1 MAERTAAERVA
12 LARHPQRPNITDY
25 INGLFTD
32 FFEQRGDRACREDAA
47 ILGGIALF
55 HGRPVTVI
63 GTRKG
68 KDLEEN
74 LNCNFGMPGPEG
86 YRKALRLMKQ
96 AEKFHRPIFTFIDTS
111 GAYPGLEAE
120 ERGQG
125 EAIARNLF
133 EMSRLTVPVIAVVT
147 GEGNSG
153 GALALAGITPADIGA
168 CIVATVSADT
178 IVPSAACMLQ
188 RELGMPEDTPCF
200 DLNAACTGFIYAL
213 HTMECLLNAS
223 PRKFGLV
230 VGAEALSRV
239 VDWTD
244 RGTCIL
250 FGDGAA
256 AAVVECREG
265 WPAIGAVLGS
275 RGDDR
280 LLRLP
285 GLGRGEPNVLSMEG
299 TQVFKFAVET
309 VPACMDAVL
318 AKAGLTA
325 EDIDFFV
332 FHQANARIIDLA
344 VRKYRIPPE
353 KYYKNIDHY
362 GNTAAASVPLVL
374 SELYEQGRIGP
385 GSRLLTVAF
394 GGGLTWGGAV
404 LELA

>member
-1 MAERTAAERVA
+1 MNGIKLRGTGRCVPANTVTNDDLAQLVDTNDAWITARTGIRSRYRCTTETHTDLCVNAARAALKKAGVSPAE
-12 LARHPQRPNITDY
+12 
-25 INGLFTD
+25 
-32 FFEQRGDRACREDAA
+32 
-47 ILGGIALF
+47 
-55 HGRPVTVI
+55 
-63 GTRKG
+63 
-68 KDLEEN
+68 
-74 LNCNFGMPGPEG
+74 
-86 YRKALRLMKQ
+86 
-96 AEKFHRPIFTFIDTS
+96 
-111 GAYPGLEAE
+111 
-120 ERGQG
+120 
-125 EAIARNLF
+125 
-133 EMSRLTVPVIAVVT
+133 
-147 GEGNSG
+147 
-153 GALALAGITPADIGA
+153 IGA

-178 IVPSAACMLQ
+178 VVPSAACMLQ
-188 RELGMPEDTPCF
+188 KALGLPEDTPCF
-200 DLNAACTGFIYAL
+200 DLNAACTGFVYAL
-213 HTMECLLNAS
+213 HTMECLLNAA

-230 VGAEALSRV
+230 VGAEALSKV

-244 RGTCIL
+244 RSTCIL

-265 WPAIGAVLGS
+265 WPSIGAVLGS
-275 RGDDR
+275 RGNDT

-318 AKAGLTA
+318 AKSGLTID
-325 EDIDFFV
+325 DIDFFV

-374 SELYEQGRIGP
+374 SELEDQGRIGP
-385 GSRLLTVAF
+385 GSRLLMVAF

>member
-1 MAERTAAERVA
+1 MNGIKLRGTGRCVPANTVTNDDLAQLVDTNDAWITARTGIRSRYRCTTETHTDLCVNAARAALKKAGVSPAE
-12 LARHPQRPNITDY
+12 
-25 INGLFTD
+25 
-32 FFEQRGDRACREDAA
+32 
-47 ILGGIALF
+47 
-55 HGRPVTVI
+55 
-63 GTRKG
+63 
-68 KDLEEN
+68 
-74 LNCNFGMPGPEG
+74 
-86 YRKALRLMKQ
+86 
-96 AEKFHRPIFTFIDTS
+96 
-111 GAYPGLEAE
+111 
-120 ERGQG
+120 
-125 EAIARNLF
+125 
-133 EMSRLTVPVIAVVT
+133 
-147 GEGNSG
+147 
-153 GALALAGITPADIGA
+153 IGA

-178 IVPSAACMLQ
+178 VVPSAACMLQ
-188 RELGMPEDTPCF
+188 KALGLPEDTPCF
-200 DLNAACTGFIYAL
+200 DLNAACTGFVYAL
-213 HTMECLLNAS
+213 HTTECLLNAA

-230 VGAEALSRV
+230 VGAEALSKV

-244 RGTCIL
+244 RSTCIL

-265 WPAIGAVLGS
+265 WPSIGAVLGS
-275 RGDDR
+275 RGNDT

-318 AKAGLTA
+318 AKSGLTID
-325 EDIDFFV
+325 DIDFFV

-374 SELYEQGRIGP
+374 SELEDQGRIGP
-385 GSRLLTVAF
+385 GSRLLMVAF

-404 LELA
+404 LEMA

>member
-1 MAERTAAERVA
+1 MNGIKLRGTGRCVPANTVTNDDLAQLVDTNDAWITARTGIRSRYRCTTETHTDLCVNAARAALKKAGVSPAE
-12 LARHPQRPNITDY
+12 
-25 INGLFTD
+25 
-32 FFEQRGDRACREDAA
+32 
-47 ILGGIALF
+47 
-55 HGRPVTVI
+55 
-63 GTRKG
+63 
-68 KDLEEN
+68 
-74 LNCNFGMPGPEG
+74 
-86 YRKALRLMKQ
+86 
-96 AEKFHRPIFTFIDTS
+96 
-111 GAYPGLEAE
+111 
-120 ERGQG
+120 
-125 EAIARNLF
+125 
-133 EMSRLTVPVIAVVT
+133 
-147 GEGNSG
+147 
-153 GALALAGITPADIGA
+153 IGA

-178 IVPSAACMLQ
+178 VVPSAACMLQ
-188 RELGMPEDTPCF
+188 KALGLPEDTPCF
-200 DLNAACTGFIYAL
+200 DLNAACTGFVYAL
-213 HTMECLLNAS
+213 HTMECLLNAA

-230 VGAEALSRV
+230 VGAEALSKV

-244 RGTCIL
+244 RSTCIL

-265 WPAIGAVLGS
+265 WPSIGAVLGS
-275 RGDDR
+275 RGNDT

-318 AKAGLTA
+318 AKSGLTIN
-325 EDIDFFV
+325 DIDFFV

-374 SELYEQGRIGP
+374 SELEDQGRIGP
-385 GSRLLTVAF
+385 GSRLLMVAF

-404 LELA
+404 LEMA

>member
-1 MAERTAAERVA
+1 MNGIKLRGTGRCVPANTVTNDDLAQLVDTNDAWITARTGIRSRYRCTTETHTDLCVNAARAALKKAGVSPAE
-12 LARHPQRPNITDY
+12 
-25 INGLFTD
+25 
-32 FFEQRGDRACREDAA
+32 
-47 ILGGIALF
+47 
-55 HGRPVTVI
+55 
-63 GTRKG
+63 
-68 KDLEEN
+68 
-74 LNCNFGMPGPEG
+74 
-86 YRKALRLMKQ
+86 
-96 AEKFHRPIFTFIDTS
+96 
-111 GAYPGLEAE
+111 
-120 ERGQG
+120 
-125 EAIARNLF
+125 
-133 EMSRLTVPVIAVVT
+133 
-147 GEGNSG
+147 
-153 GALALAGITPADIGA
+153 IGA

-178 IVPSAACMLQ
+178 VVPSAACMLQ
-188 RELGMPEDTPCF
+188 KALGLPEDTPCF
-200 DLNAACTGFIYAL
+200 DLNAACTGFVYAL
-213 HTMECLLNAS
+213 HTMECLLNAA

-230 VGAEALSRV
+230 VGAEALSKV

-244 RGTCIL
+244 RSTCIL

-265 WPAIGAVLGS
+265 WPSIGAVLGS
-275 RGDDR
+275 RGNDT

-318 AKAGLTA
+318 ARSGLTVD
-325 EDIDFFV
+325 DIDFFV

-344 VRKYRIPPE
+344 VRKYHIPPE

-374 SELYEQGRIGP
+374 SELEEQGRIGP

-404 LELA
+404 IEMA